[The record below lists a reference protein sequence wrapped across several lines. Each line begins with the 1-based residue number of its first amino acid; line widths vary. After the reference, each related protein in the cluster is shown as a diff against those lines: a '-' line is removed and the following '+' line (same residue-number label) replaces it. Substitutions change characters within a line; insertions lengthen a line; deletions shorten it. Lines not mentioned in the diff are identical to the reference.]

1 MCVDR
6 ATAPTRIVLP
16 NYVPTDVVAT
26 CSRWRVRRDTREE
39 GKERKESHSCRLC
52 TSNRTDEYVRHA
64 TVAPPAMD
72 PPGITALVSHEC
84 PWTTQPVRTSAV
96 AAYSQLL
103 DSAVPRATR
112 FSFSVRWRS
121 FGTDANEDGWCPACF
136 DARNVINGHGV
147 NSGFRFVRE
156 PHQCLPSLI
165 GQTRSTLA
173 LEPRRQRVA
182 RFDCPSTSLLFRL
195 SPLGTC

>member
-16 NYVPTDVVAT
+16 NYVPANVVAT

-84 PWTTQPVRTSAV
+84 PWTTQPVRTSAA

-103 DSAVPRATR
+103 DSAVPRRHVSR
-112 FSFSVRWRS
+112 FLSV
-121 FGTDANEDGWCPACF
+121 GG
-136 DARNVINGHGV
+136 
-147 NSGFRFVRE
+147 
-156 PHQCLPSLI
+156 
-165 GQTRSTLA
+165 A
-173 LEPRRQRVA
+173 LERTRTKMDDAPRVSMLETWLM
-182 RFDCPSTSLLFRL
+182 DTV
-195 SPLGTC
+195 